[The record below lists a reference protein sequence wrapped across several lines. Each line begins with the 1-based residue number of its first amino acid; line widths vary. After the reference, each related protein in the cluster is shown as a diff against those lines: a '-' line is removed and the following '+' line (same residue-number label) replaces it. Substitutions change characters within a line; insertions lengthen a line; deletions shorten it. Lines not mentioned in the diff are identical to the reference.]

1 MADKY
6 KATWVSHS
14 SISDFLT
21 CPRAYYLKN
30 VYKDP
35 KTKHKIQLISP
46 PLALG
51 AAVHSV
57 IEALSVIPADQ
68 RFAES
73 LIKKFDQEWK
83 KFSGIKGG
91 FFDEETEMTYKER
104 GAEMLR
110 KVMNNPGPLSRLAV
124 KIKEDLPWFWLSEKE
139 EIILCGKIDWLE
151 YLPDE
156 DKVHIID
163 FKTGKN
169 DEKEDS
175 LQLPIY
181 YLLVHYCQHR
191 EVAKASYWYLE
202 SSDEPVEQKLPDLAK
217 AEAEVLAI
225 AKKIKTVRKLE
236 HFKCPHGESGCWAC
250 RPMERILKGEA
261 QLVGENDYHQDVY
274 VLPSKKGKTV
284 GEESSK
290 LI

>member
-1 MADKY
+1 MADKF

-14 SISDFLT
+14 SISDFIQ

-35 KTKHKIQLISP
+35 KTKHKIQLMSP

-57 IEALSVIPADQ
+57 IEALSIIPVNQ
-68 RFAES
+68 RFSES

-83 KFSGIKGG
+83 KYSGIRGG
-91 FFDEETEMTYKER
+91 FFDEATEMVYKER
-104 GAEMLR
+104 GADMLR
-110 KVMNNPGPLSRLAV
+110 RIMNNPGPLKGLAV
-124 KIKEDLPWFWLSEKE
+124 KIKEDLPRFWLSEEE
-139 EIILCGKIDWLE
+139 EIILSGKIDWLE
-151 YLPDE
+151 YLPETDQ
-156 DKVHIID
+156 VHIID

-169 DEKEDS
+169 DEDVNS

-181 YLLVHYCQHR
+181 HLLVHYCQHR
-191 EVAKASYWYLE
+191 TVAKASYWYLE
-202 SSDEPVEQKLPDLAK
+202 SSDKPEEQKLPDLAW

-225 AKKIKTVRKLE
+225 AKKIKTVRKLD
-236 HFKCPHGESGCWAC
+236 HFKCPHGEKGCWAC
-250 RPMERILKGEA
+250 RPMEQIIRGEA
-261 QLVGENDYHQDVY
+261 QLMGENDYHRDVY
-274 VLPSKKGKTV
+274 VLPSKEKSAL
-284 GEESSK
+284 GEESSQ